1 MDDLTKYLQSIPSSF
16 NEVIARGS
24 ASRSI
29 ESLRKQIEQIE
40 KNPPRRTGLASGRYP
55 ELRAIRKSQV
65 ALQGGEKWA
74 GLNEPSGA
82 SYSHNTRLMYGNKD
96 FVSGARGIEAARHEK
111 WHDVQNVGRQLN
123 RHISTPLERATWK
136 GFPASWDA
144 NPTKGMSLMEIA
156 QAQNRATQAASG
168 LRGGFGQFALEGQA
182 YVVGKKSIPAG
193 IGQFIRSAEGY
204 VDNPRYAAGRPFF
217 KTLATVN
224 KANEA
229 GRNLLPAAKQL
240 GTVLGSE
247 AASVGGM
254 ALRGAG
260 RLAGPVGVAMTAY
273 DLAQAFPAPAPISE
287 EEMGRAM
294 REYRTGPQPQ
304 FAR

>member
-1 MDDLTKYLQSIPSSF
+1 MDDLTKYLQSVPSNF
-16 NEVIARGS
+16 NEIIARGS

-29 ESLRKQIEQIE
+29 ESLGKQIEQIE
-40 KNPPRRTGLASGRYP
+40 KNQPRRTGLASGRYP
-55 ELRAIRKSQV
+55 ELRAIRRSQV
-65 ALQGGEKWA
+65 ALQGGKRWA

-82 SYSHNTRLMYGNKD
+82 SYSQNTRLMYGNKD
-96 FVSGARGIEAARHEK
+96 FVSGPRGIEAARHEK

-123 RHISTPLERATWK
+123 RPISTPLERATWK
-136 GFPASWDA
+136 GFPASWEVG
-144 NPTKGMSLMEIA
+144 PTKGMSLMEIA
-156 QAQNRATQAASG
+156 QAQDRAIQATSG

-193 IGQFIRSAEGY
+193 IGQFIRSSEGY

-217 KTLATVN
+217 KTLSTVN

-229 GRNLLPAAKQL
+229 GRNLLPAARQL
-240 GTVLGSE
+240 GAVLGSE

-254 ALRGAG
+254 ALRGVG

-287 EEMGRAM
+287 EDMGQALRS
-294 REYRTGPQPQ
+294 YRTGPQP
-304 FAR
+304 RY